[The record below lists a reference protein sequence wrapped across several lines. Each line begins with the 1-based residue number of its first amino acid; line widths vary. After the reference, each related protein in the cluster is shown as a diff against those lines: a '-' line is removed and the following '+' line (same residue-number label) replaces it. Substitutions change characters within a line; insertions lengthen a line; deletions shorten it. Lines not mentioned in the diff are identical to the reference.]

1 MNISSLY
8 SEQILVA
15 QLAAE
20 GFLYRWNRVIHN
32 SRSFHLLP
40 HRFYMRAKYLTIMV
54 AVNLAAQSVIPY
66 IHANLLIAGIK
77 H

>member
-1 MNISSLY
+1 MNITSLH

-20 GFLYRWNRVIHN
+20 GFFYRWNRLIHN
-32 SRSFHLLP
+32 SRLFHLLP
-40 HRFYMRAKYLTIMV
+40 LRFYMHAKYLTIMV
-54 AVNLAAQSVIPY
+54 AVNLAAQSAIPY
-66 IHANLLIAGIK
+66 VHANLLIAGIK